1 VKDFLSKFS
10 SREKTIVTLA
20 AVSLI
25 GLLIH
30 ASILE
35 PFNQK
40 QLELNDALEQG
51 IIDLKWMQ
59 TAVVKLPRDN
69 ILSRAIEFEGSLA
82 NLIDKEVR
90 SQDLNSFLT
99 QMTPISNDEIRVR
112 YKGINFNRL
121 LDFIARVNSQG
132 LKVKDLRINA
142 TDQLADVDCSL
153 VLEKTGN

>member
-1 VKDFLSKFS
+1 MKDFLSKFS
-10 SREKTIVTLA
+10 SREKTILTLA

-25 GLLIH
+25 GLLTH
-30 ASILE
+30 ASIIE

-59 TAVVKLPRDN
+59 TAVVKLPQNN

-82 NLIDKEVR
+82 NLIDQEVR
-90 SQDLNSFLT
+90 NQDLNSFLT

-121 LDFIARVNSQG
+121 LNFIAQVNSQ
-132 LKVKDLRINA
+132 
-142 TDQLADVDCSL
+142 
-153 VLEKTGN
+153 

>member
-1 VKDFLSKFS
+1 MKDFLLKFS

-30 ASILE
+30 AWVIE
-35 PFNQK
+35 PFNLK

-69 ILSRAIEFEGSLA
+69 ILKRAIEFEGSLA

-90 SQDLNSFLT
+90 SQELNSFLT

-112 YKGINFNRL
+112 YKDINFNL
-121 LDFIARVNSQG
+121 LLNFIARVNSQG

-142 TDQLADVDCSL
+142 TDLPANVDCSL
-153 VLEKTGN
+153 VLEKNG

>member
-10 SREKTIVTLA
+10 SREKTILTLA

-25 GLLIH
+25 GLLTH
-30 ASILE
+30 ASIIE

-69 ILSRAIEFEGSLA
+69 ILSGAIEFEGSLA
-82 NLIDKEVR
+82 NLIDQEVR
-90 SQDLNSFLT
+90 NQDLNSFLT

-121 LDFIARVNSQG
+121 LNFIAQVNSQG

-142 TDQLADVDCSL
+142 TDQPADVDCSL
-153 VLEKTGN
+153 VLEKNG

>member
-1 VKDFLSKFS
+1 MDFLSKFS

-30 ASILE
+30 ASIIE

-121 LDFIARVNSQG
+121 LNFIAQVNSQG

-142 TDQLADVDCSL
+142 TDQTADVDCSL
-153 VLEKTGN
+153 VLEKNG

>member
-1 VKDFLSKFS
+1 MKDFLSKFS

-30 ASILE
+30 ASIIE

-99 QMTPISNDEIRVR
+99 QMTPISNDEIRIR

-121 LDFIARVNSQG
+121 LNFIAQVNSRG
-132 LKVKDLRINA
+132 LEVKDLRIDA
-142 TDQLADVDCSL
+142 ADKTASVDCSL
-153 VLEKTGN
+153 VLEKLG